1 VSDPNVQS
9 LIDDP
14 AIEAVEIK
22 LTLRDDQDQQTKTR
36 AALDFFTGRAG

>member
-22 LTLRDDQDQQTKTR
+22 LIVRADQEQQTKTR

>member
-1 VSDPNVQS
+1 MSDRNVPS

-22 LTLRDDQDQQTKTR
+22 LTVRADQDQQTKTR
-36 AALDFFTGRAG
+36 AALNFFTGRAG